1 MRTRLG
7 RAIFFVALTAAA
19 SVRALTAHANSADA
33 GCRLARVLEL
43 PINADSPQPMIPV
56 KINGQDK
63 RFLVDSGAIDSM
75 IRSSAVAELKLQTY
89 YPSNAGVRVKGV
101 GSSSVIEIARVK
113 ELKVAG
119 ITIKD
124 GELSVIGNG
133 GAGDG
138 VLGQNVLRHFAV
150 EYDFANGYMRMF
162 TSDGCESAKFAYW
175 LTPGQQYSSVRIG
188 LVDAQ
193 NPYTVADAYVNG
205 HRIRVAF
212 DSGLSRSILTKDA
225 ASRAGVKLNS
235 DEVIE
240 AGYTA
245 GIGREPV
252 KTYVGRF
259 SSFKIGDNERINNIV
274 IPIADIKLKFADMLV
289 GADFFM
295 SHRIIVG
302 NKEER
307 LLMSYNGGPVFN
319 LSKQDAA
326 QSAQPPV
333 QDLQ

>member
-1 MRTRLG
+1 MRRHPG
-7 RAIFFVALTAAA
+7 IAVASIALAAA
-19 SVRALTAHANSADA
+19 VSVSPLTVQANSADA

-43 PINADSPQPMIPV
+43 PINANSPQPLIPV

-75 IRSSAVAELKLQTY
+75 IRSSAVSELKLQTY
-89 YPSNAGVRVKGV
+89 YPSNAGVRVKGA
-101 GSSSVIEIARVK
+101 GSSSVIEIARVG

-124 GELSVIGNG
+124 GELSVIANDD
-133 GAGDG
+133 AGDG
-138 VLGQNVLRHFAV
+138 VLGQNVLQHFAV
-150 EYDFANGYMRMF
+150 EYDLAGGYMRMF
-162 TSDGCESAKFAYW
+162 TSAGCESAKFAYW
-175 LTPGQQYSSVRIG
+175 LTPGQQYSSLRIG

-193 NPYTVADAYVNG
+193 NPYTVGDAYVNG

-225 ASRAGVKLNS
+225 AARAGVKLNS
-235 DEVIE
+235 DEVVE
-240 AGYTA
+240 VGYTA

-259 SSFKIGDNERINNIV
+259 AHFKIGDNERIDNIR
-274 IPIADIKLKFADMLV
+274 IPIADVKLKFADMLL
-289 GADFFM
+289 GADFFAA
-295 SHRIIVG
+295 HRIIVG

-307 LLMSYNGGPVFN
+307 LLMSYNGGPVFDV
-319 LSKQDAA
+319 SRQDAA
-326 QSAQPPV
+326 RSAERPAQNLP
-333 QDLQ
+333 

>member
-1 MRTRLG
+1 MRRPP
-7 RAIFFVALTAAA
+7 RIAIAPIALAAAA
-19 SVRALTAHANSADA
+19 SVTALAANANSADS
-33 GCRLARVLEL
+33 GCRLVRVLEL
-43 PINADSPQPMIPV
+43 PINADSPQPIIPV
-56 KINGQDK
+56 TINGRDMH
-63 RFLVDSGAIDSM
+63 FLVDSGAIDSM
-75 IRSSAVAELKLQTY
+75 IRPTAVTELKLQTY
-89 YPSNAGVRVKGV
+89 YPANAGVRKRGV

-119 ITIKD
+119 IHIND
-124 GELSVIGNG
+124 GELSVINDSGV
-133 GAGDG
+133 GDG
-138 VLGQNVLRHFAV
+138 VLGQNVLQHFAV
-150 EYDFANGYMRMF
+150 EYDLAHGYMRLF
-162 TSDGCESAKFAYW
+162 TSTGCESAKFAYW
-175 LTPGQQYSSVRIG
+175 LMPDQQYSSMRIG
-188 LVDAQ
+188 MVDTQ
-193 NPYTVADAYVNG
+193 NPYTIGDAYVNG

-212 DSGLSRSILTKDA
+212 NSGLSRSILTKDA
-225 ASRAGVKLNS
+225 ASRAGVKLDS
-235 DEVIE
+235 DGVVE

-259 SSFKIGDNERINNIV
+259 SSFKIGDNERIDNIR